1 MPVSRCLSLLLPLL
15 SLIVSASLLLGGC
28 AGLQTDYETPSVNVS
43 SFKALPGDGM
53 VPRFE
58 IGLHIVNPNRTP
70 LELEGVA
77 YTVSIE
83 DHKILTGVSNDL
95 PVIAAYGDGEVMLQG
110 NVSLFNSIAFFTSLA
125 RNKNPD
131 ALSYSLDAKLDVGT
145 LRPVIR
151 INETGTFSLAPKQ

>member
-1 MPVSRCLSLLLPLL
+1 MPEPRSFSLLLPA
-15 SLIVSASLLLGGC
+15 LILALVFSGGC
-28 AGLQTDYETPSVNVS
+28 TGLQSGYETPIANVS

-77 YTVSIE
+77 YTISIE
-83 DHKILTGVSNDL
+83 GHKILTGVSNDL
-95 PVIAAYGDGEVMLQG
+95 PVIEAYGDGIVMLRG

-125 RNKNPD
+125 RKKDPD
-131 ALSYSLDAKLDVGT
+131 VLSYRLEVKLDTGA

-151 INETGTFSLAPKQ
+151 INETGTFSLASGQ